1 MEKRICSIDNET
13 IEVVLNNCIEF
24 LKYRDRIYIGDIC
37 TLLEKAL
44 EGVAD
49 KKDLCDSEKED
60 IRRIRKMIKG
70 L

>member
-1 MEKRICSIDNET
+1 MEKRICTIDNET

-24 LKYRDRIYIGDIC
+24 LNKRDLLYLGDIC
-37 TLLEKAL
+37 VLLEKAL

-49 KKDLCDSEKED
+49 KKDLSPLEQEEIK
-60 IRRIRKMIKG
+60 RIRKMIKG